1 MAKHNIR
8 VNLVGP
14 GSINTPLQRSGMS
27 RSKKLKQMV
36 LSRTP
41 LNRLG
46 EPEEVADAVLY
57 ISSEKASYITGECL
71 YVDGGRL
78 PLNFL
83 V

>member
-1 MAKHNIR
+1 
-8 VNLVGP
+8 
-14 GSINTPLQRSGMS
+14 
-27 RSKKLKQMV
+27 MV

-46 EPEEVADAVLY
+46 KPEEVADAVLY